1 MSRAGGKGLLIINL
15 DDILSPRIQEEED
28 ETEEEEEE
36 DSDLEEEDEMIGDG
50 DYTSLRALNVNYAHH
65 LKTVLF
71 KLQVELARNQDRQR
85 EIEEEI
91 SELET
96 EEGEEAQHP
105 AQRLLKKLYAAPYFE
120 DQNGFQ
126 PPANTDTN
134 TKRFSKELPV
144 WLSLHPKKFSEED
157 QAKLKASV
165 KQEAVRMRKEKL
177 QQAID
182 KLPPSTLDLDLQG
195 TFSERLAD
203 LTR

>member
-1 MSRAGGKGLLIINL
+1 MPCALNLSRAGDKRLLIINI
-15 DDILSPRIQEEED
+15 DDILPPRIQEEED
-28 ETEEEEEE
+28 EIEEEEE
-36 DSDLEEEDEMIGDG
+36 DSDLEEEEEDSDLEEEEEMVGAG
-50 DYTSLRALNVNYAHH
+50 DYTSLTALNVNYAHH

-85 EIEEEI
+85 QIEEEI
-91 SELET
+91 SELKT

-126 PPANTDTN
+126 PPANTDTI

-157 QAKLKASV
+157 QAKLKG
-165 KQEAVRMRKEKL
+165 Q
-177 QQAID
+177 
-182 KLPPSTLDLDLQG
+182 
-195 TFSERLAD
+195 
-203 LTR
+203 